1 MSQSVDEVKEAI
13 KELIEA
19 NRALRS
25 QLLVNEGIL
34 TEAIRS
40 LDAGVGVGRTLM
52 TVPSVHDRRAAED
65 AVRSLYE
72 ARHEVRKAVIP
83 AAMRDGLELVDIANA
98 FGVPL
103 DAITGY
109 ANQAPVQH

>member
-1 MSQSVDEVKEAI
+1 MEAI

-34 TEAIRS
+34 TQTLQLLNEG
-40 LDAGVGVGRTLM
+40 AGVGQTLM
-52 TVPSVHDRRAAED
+52 SVPSVQDRRAAED

-72 ARHEVRKAVIP
+72 ARHKVRSVVIP
-83 AAMRDGLELVDIANA
+83 AAVRDGLGLVDIANA

-109 ANQAPVQH
+109 ANQAPVEH